1 MYGSM
6 HLNPGHYSLNPG
18 HHDLGALA
26 FGAMDMASVGAG
38 LPAFISSPRSVILP
52 TGITIAGFS
61 PKQLAVIAGAAV
73 LLGPSVGRLLG
84 RLGL

>member
-6 HLNPGHYSLNPG
+6 HLNPGHY
-18 HHDLGALA
+18 DLGALA
-26 FGAMDMASVGAG
+26 YGTMDMSSVGAG
-38 LPAFISSPRSVILP
+38 LPAFISSPRSVYLP

-73 LLGPSVGRLLG
+73 LLGPTMGRLLG